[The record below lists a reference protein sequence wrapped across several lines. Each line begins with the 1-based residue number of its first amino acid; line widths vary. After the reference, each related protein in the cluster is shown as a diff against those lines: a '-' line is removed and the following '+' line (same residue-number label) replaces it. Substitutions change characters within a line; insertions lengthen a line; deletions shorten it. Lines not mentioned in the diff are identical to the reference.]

1 MKRWEWSKDRVAAS
15 RVGVLGGLLL
25 KAKELWENSWSEQRE
40 GGDAPHTIQLGNE
53 THSGEKSEGAPHHPA
68 WKRTVEKSQRRPHPH
83 YPTVHCSSELYCAVY
98 NSKYTAQSN
107 FSRAVYHPT
116 PPTLFKERKML
127 IWATFY
133 ANLYSFSY
141 AHGSGQIVH
150 GIFILS
156 RVQCCPY

>member
-1 MKRWEWSKDRVAAS
+1 MAWWWEFWAVCCSKQKNFGRTRDLS
-15 RVGVLGGLLL
+15 GG
-25 KAKELWENSWSEQRE
+25 KEET
-40 GGDAPHTIQLGNE
+40 PHTPSSSLE
-53 THSGEKSEGAPHHPA
+53 TKRTAKKSQKEPPHHPA

-107 FSRAVYHPT
+107 FLRAVYHPT

-133 ANLYSFSY
+133 FNLYSYSY